1 MSVVIS
7 GSLVLGD
14 SVSGGGIINANNP
27 IIGYENRVT
36 AVNVSAT
43 SEAVGFAVSN
53 VANPSTNLR
62 WEGAGGS
69 PEVDEFITLNLNTA
83 ELVDY
88 IGIARH
94 NFATAQ
100 IPVSIEVL
108 NEDTS
113 PDTWDELVADVIP
126 PNDGP
131 LLFRF
136 TAQAVTSIRIRMQP
150 GLTAPT
156 VAVVYAGALLVLQRR
171 IFVGH
176 TPINYGRTSKITN
189 AKSENGDFLGRIVLN
204 QMTRTSVDLQNLTPD
219 WYRTFMEPF
228 VQDSKERPFFFAWRP
243 SDYPNEVGFAWM
255 TNDPQPSNQLPNG
268 MMQVSLEMGGI
279 FQ

>member
-27 IIGYENRVT
+27 IIGYESRVT
-36 AVNVSAT
+36 AGNVSAT
-43 SEAVGFAVSN
+43 TEADGFPVTN

-62 WEGAGGS
+62 WEGVAGS
-69 PEVDEFITLNLNTA
+69 PEADEYITLDLQTV

-88 IGIARH
+88 VAIARH

-100 IPVSIEVL
+100 IPVSIEAL
-108 NEDTS
+108 EEGS
-113 PDTWDELVADVIP
+113 PESWTEIVADVIP

-136 TAQAVTSIRIRMQP
+136 TPQAVTSLRIRMQP
-150 GLTAPT
+150 GLAAPT
-156 VAVVYAGALLVLQRR
+156 AAVVYAGALLVLQRR

-176 TPINYGRTSKITN
+176 TPITMGRSSKVTN

-204 QMTRTSVDLQNLTPD
+204 TMTKTSVDLQNLTPD
-219 WYRTFMEPF
+219 WYRTYMEPF
-228 VQDSKERPFFFAWRP
+228 VQDARERPFFFAWRP
-243 SDYPNEVGFAWM
+243 GDYPNEVGFAWL
-255 TNDPQPSNQLPNG
+255 TSDPQPSNQSPNG
-268 MMQVSLEMGGI
+268 FMQVGLEMGGI